1 MGKKSTL
8 GKNKRESKRNKKP
21 AHRGLTNELIEEF
34 KYFTEY
40 HPTERFSQ
48 NLRKMLI
55 EFLLYDGATEAVYLN
70 DLLFDLEGLFHLLD
84 EIQNYK
90 KGTT

>member
-1 MGKKSTL
+1 MSKKSTR
-8 GKNKRESKRNKKP
+8 GKNKRLSKGDKKP
-21 AHRGLTNELIEEF
+21 VHRGLTNVLIEEF
-34 KYFTEY
+34 KYFIEY
-40 HPTERFSQ
+40 HPTERFIR

-84 EIQNYK
+84 EIQNNK